1 MNETLLRLVYDRLD
15 HDGVVDEPWAELVM
29 AACEGAVAVEAVLD
43 EQHGAAPLPAP
54 AVATGDP
61 PSVFLSSISVTGFR
75 GVGQQ
80 ATLALSA
87 GPGLTLVVGRNGSGK
102 SSFAEALELLLTGEN
117 KRWTDRSKAW
127 SEGWRNLHT
136 GDVCDIE
143 ASLSVEGVGKTT
155 VRRVWKGDA
164 DLADGEAVVQPHGKP
179 RTTLDAVGWAQVL
192 GTYRPFL
199 SYNELGST
207 LDEGPSKLYDAL
219 ALVLGLED
227 LVEADTALV
236 TARRSRQKVV
246 RQVKELAGALQTR
259 IRTLTDGSPDGRLSD
274 ALALLGS
281 RRPDLDALEELT
293 DGSGAGEPDDAIKLL
308 KECAAIV
315 VPAPDR
321 VATAASSLD
330 EAAVTRS
337 GFAGTEA
344 ERAGELADLLQTALS
359 YHEKHTETDC
369 PVCGREVALG
379 TSWQKATATEVDR
392 LRGLARQCQEAEQG
406 LARALKDARSLL
418 APIAPPFITKLE
430 AVGLEGV
437 VLARAWDAW
446 CEGAKVDAAEALA
459 DHLRDR
465 FTALEAAA
473 NELVD
478 RARAELARRE
488 DQWRPVARELTAW
501 LVDARASEAGK
512 SQARLIKSAED
523 WLKQTA
529 DGIRADRFAP
539 IADETKAV
547 WAKLR
552 HRSNVDLKAVVL
564 SGAKISRR
572 VDLEVTVDGVE
583 GGALGVMSQGE
594 LHALALSLFLP
605 RAMLAESPFRFVVID
620 DPVQSMD
627 PARVDGLA
635 RVLADAAR
643 TRQVVVFTH
652 DDRLP
657 ASVRRMQVEAT
668 VIAVTRRP
676 GSVVECRPSRNPI
689 QAHLDDAYALAKDT
703 GLPVAAQARVIPG
716 LCRSALEAC
725 FVEVVWRRRLDGGQ
739 AHIDVEDELAS
750 AGTLNKRAALALF
763 DDVERAGDVMK
774 RLNKLGDWAGTTFK
788 QCNKGAHDGFD
799 GDLLD
804 LVKRS
809 GHLIDQLRNLR

>member
-1 MNETLLRLVYDRLD
+1 MNENLLRLVYDRLD
-15 HDGVVDEPWAELVM
+15 LDGAADEPWAELVM
-29 AACEGAVAVEAVLD
+29 AACEGAPAVEAVLD

-54 AVATGDP
+54 VVATSDP
-61 PSVFLSSISVTGFR
+61 PGVFLSSISVTGFR

-80 ATLALSA
+80 ATLALAA

-117 KRWTDRSKAW
+117 KRWADRSKAW
-127 SEGWRNLHT
+127 SDGWRNLHT
-136 GDVCDIE
+136 GDACAIE

-155 VRRVWKGDA
+155 VRRVWDVAA
-164 DLADGEAVVQPHGKP
+164 DLADGEALVQPHGKP
-179 RTTLDAVGWAQVL
+179 RTTLDAIGWAEVL

-199 SYNELGST
+199 SYNELGSM

-219 ALVLGLED
+219 ARVLGLDD
-227 LVEADTALV
+227 LVEADTALA
-236 TARRSRQKVV
+236 TARRSRQKAVK
-246 RQVKELAGALQTR
+246 QVKELAGTLQTR
-259 IRTLTDGSPDGRLSD
+259 IGKLAADSPDERLNRAFASLD
-274 ALALLGS
+274 G
-281 RRPDLDALEELT
+281 RRPDLAALEQLT
-293 DGSGAGEPDDAIKLL
+293 DGAGDGVPDEAIGLL
-308 KECAAIV
+308 KQCAAIV
-315 VPAPDR
+315 VPDQDR
-321 VATAASSLD
+321 VATVASSLD
-330 EAAVTRS
+330 EAAVARAEF
-337 GFAGTEA
+337 GGTEA

-369 PVCGREVALG
+369 PVCGREAALG
-379 TSWQKATATEVDR
+379 ASWQEATATEVDR
-392 LRGLARQCQEAEQG
+392 LRALARQCQEAEQG
-406 LARALKDARSLL
+406 VARALKDARSLL
-418 APIAPPFITKLE
+418 VPAPLFLSKLN
-430 AVGLEGV
+430 AVGLDGAT
-437 VLARAWDAW
+437 LARAWDAW
-446 CEGAKVDAAEALA
+446 MDAKIDAAEALA
-459 DHLRDR
+459 DHLRGR
-465 FTALEAAA
+465 FTALEPAA
-473 NELVD
+473 NALVD
-478 RARAELARRE
+478 QARTELARRE
-488 DQWRPVARELTAW
+488 DQWRPVARELTGW
-501 LVDARASEAGK
+501 LVQARAAEEGK
-512 SQARLIKSAED
+512 SQVALIKSAED

-539 IADETKAV
+539 IAEETKAV

-552 HRSNVDLKAVVL
+552 HRSNVDLENIVL
-564 SGAKISRR
+564 SGAKTNRR
-572 VDLEVTVDGVE
+572 VDLQVTVDGVE
-583 GGALGVMSQGE
+583 GAALGVMSQGE

-635 RVLADAAR
+635 RALADAAR

-689 QAHLDDAYALAKDT
+689 RAHLDDAYALAKDT
-703 GLPVAAQARVIPG
+703 ALPVAAQARVIPG
-716 LCRSALEAC
+716 LCRSALEAF
-725 FVEVVWRRRLDGGQ
+725 FVAVVRRRRLDGGQ

-763 DDVERAGDVMK
+763 DDVERAGDVMN

-809 GHLIDQLRNLR
+809 GYLIDQLRNLR